1 MLFLIFLLPLFS
13 ESSSATNTTTALQQT
28 PLFYEGLFFGL
39 QATPDAPS
47 NCVKSFSSVQASYDS
62 FISILTSLQITK
74 VYPLISSFNEYVNQF
89 VSSFDICNYSG
100 FLNKYF
106 TDAESTI
113 LNLLINITGN
123 WEKLNEAITNL
134 VLIILYGGDPYA
146 LGVYFGEVFRYMT
159 GFSL

>member
-1 MLFLIFLLPLFS
+1 MLFLIFLLPFS
-13 ESSSATNTTTALQQT
+13 ESSLETNTTSALQQT
-28 PLFYEGLFFGL
+28 SPFYGGLFYGL
-39 QATPDAPS
+39 QATPDDPS
-47 NCVKSFSSVQASYDS
+47 NCVKSFSTVQESYDS

-74 VYPLISSFNEYVNQF
+74 VYPLISSFNNYVNQF

-123 WEKLNEAITNL
+123 WEKLNEALTNL
-134 VLIILYGGDPYA
+134 VLVILAGGDPYGF
-146 LGVYFGEVFRYMT
+146 GVYLGEVFRFMT

>member
-1 MLFLIFLLPLFS
+1 MFFLMFLLPFS
-13 ESSSATNTTTALQQT
+13 ESTLTTNTTALQQT
-28 PLFYEGLFFGL
+28 SSPFFEGLFYGL
-39 QATPDAPS
+39 QTSPEEPS
-47 NCVKSFSSVQASYDS
+47 NCVKSFSTVQASYES

-74 VYPLISSFNEYVNQF
+74 LYPLISSFNNYVNQF

-106 TDAESTI
+106 TETETTI

-123 WEKLNEAITNL
+123 WEKLNEALTNL
-134 VLIILYGGDPYA
+134 ILVIIYGGDPYG
-146 LGVYFGEVFRYMT
+146 LGVYSGEVFRFTT